1 MNRSLVTALALC
13 GVVAA
18 SAAAVAAPTLSFR
31 FYEDNV
37 LQAASSTSTSG
48 VLQVNTSSSRFSVV
62 GGFATGIPVLAAPSL
77 TVQTTTISS
86 LSSFGSGPSTI
97 RLEYTQTEVPSAS
110 AGGLLARLAN
120 TMSAN
125 LLVNGDLIDFVTISN
140 YANANGAAFGTT
152 TLLAQTTFTNTGA
165 SASGIIIGN
174 AVLPN
179 SLFSETIV
187 ITVRFLGAGAGIN
200 ANSQI
205 VAVPEP
211 ATIGLFGMALLG
223 LGMLRRRENV

>member
-31 FYEDNV
+31 FYEDGN

-125 LLVNGDLIDFVTISN
+125 LLVNGDLIDFVTIGN

-152 TLLAQTTFTNTGA
+152 TLLA
-165 SASGIIIGN
+165 
-174 AVLPN
+174 
-179 SLFSETIV
+179 
-187 ITVRFLGAGAGIN
+187 
-200 ANSQI
+200 
-205 VAVPEP
+205 
-211 ATIGLFGMALLG
+211 
-223 LGMLRRRENV
+223 